1 MVGTSKKS
9 VSEMAKISTLQSA
22 DKNNNW
28 ALEPNASEFRTDVH
42 GVALV
47 LRGKNDTM
55 WGPRSIAKLVQITP
69 ITMVYGTYNELVTA
83 ANLNQLIT
91 GGPHIAGT
99 WSVI

>member
-1 MVGTSKKS
+1 MVGTSKNS

-55 WGPRSIAKLVQITP
+55 
-69 ITMVYGTYNELVTA
+69 
-83 ANLNQLIT
+83 
-91 GGPHIAGT
+91 
-99 WSVI
+99 